1 MDYGEK
7 VGLNVGVLMCLVND
21 NFVPYLTLRAS
32 SGRHGDKDKNS
43 ISFISNTS
51 CARGCGSVLA
61 KYTELVRI
69 SHTRSVTGT
78 CKLPFSQAESAFPT
92 KLNILTKTNKQKSK
106 EKSENQCSLQAGGSQ
121 RERKKSKLVS

>member
-69 SHTRSVTGT
+69 SHTHSVTGA

-92 KLNILTKTNKQKSK
+92 KLNILTKTKQTNKQTKK
-106 EKSENQCSLQAGGSQ
+106 Q
-121 RERKKSKLVS
+121 RKK